1 MRNNKFQINTLPD
14 IQDIINS
21 SANNILDEIK
31 ENEYNLN
38 IPRYVDTFE
47 EEEIIDIDAVNA
59 EIAELKAQIAVVE
72 AEMDKYLEELGL
84 K

>member
-1 MRNNKFQINTLPD
+1 MAT
-14 IQDIINS
+14 
-21 SANNILDEIK
+21 LDEIK

-38 IPRYVDTFE
+38 IPRCVDTFE

-59 EIAELKAQIAVVE
+59 EITELKAQIAVVE

>member
-1 MRNNKFQINTLPD
+1 MTRHVKITDAEQICN
-14 IQDIINS
+14 IYNHYVINS
-21 SANNILDEIK
+21 TA
-31 ENEYNLN
+31 
-38 IPRYVDTFE
+38 TFE

-59 EIAELKAQIAVVE
+59 EITELKAQIAVVE

>member
-1 MRNNKFQINTLPD
+1 MAAKAKKQLAENT
-14 IQDIINS
+14 
-21 SANNILDEIK
+21 
-31 ENEYNLN
+31 
-38 IPRYVDTFE
+38 E